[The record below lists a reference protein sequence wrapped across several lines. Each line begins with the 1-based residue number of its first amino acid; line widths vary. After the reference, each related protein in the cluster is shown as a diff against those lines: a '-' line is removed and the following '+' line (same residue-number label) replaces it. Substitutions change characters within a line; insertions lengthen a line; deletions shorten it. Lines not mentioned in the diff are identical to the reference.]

1 MSDPQSLARDVAALT
16 DLANRFSQGGRHEEA
31 AELLLLALRLDPK
44 NLSVK
49 LGLAEARK
57 QQRRQTGGRAR
68 SVKEMLREGFRRN
81 AIDAAHFLGLAHLY
95 AEKGENARAAE
106 CIEIAK
112 AKSLATPST
121 HKLHGRLLF
130 RRKDF
135 DGAVDELNLA
145 LRYNPFDREISELL
159 GRAEYERKQYEAS
172 LRATVH
178 AFLLL
183 NEGDEEGVQRL
194 RRRIQTLKQ
203 ILGWGNRE
211 LGQVFRERQGHLRIA
226 FDRLEWHRERFL
238 EESGLASLT
247 SLGAPTAAAARR
259 EGRGQLELA
268 GRLRR
273 LKPWAHFSD
282 EQIFRLTQAV
292 EEQVHDTGDLIF
304 AHRSQ
309 GRDLYLLE
317 SGEITLQRSTTYGT
331 FSLAGVLPG
340 ELFGEVGLVARS
352 ERSADAVAALPCQVL
367 RIDAEALESIVEAV
381 PDLGVQLYWTLWH
394 SLARKLRATNEQLKG
409 FFSAEVTP
417 ESFLRL
423 RKQPTGVAA
432 SVKVEETDKIRLFRE
447 QGISRKELI
456 TLAAFSK
463 EKRFAAGASLF
474 QEGDDGAEMYVILEG
489 RVVISKFIP
498 GGGEEALAI
507 LERGDFFGEMS
518 LIDGE
523 PRSADARA
531 HLGPLTVLALDQT
544 TVHEVLSMDPD
555 AALEFMQLLC
565 RLIATRLREI
575 DEKVISWRIMSGERN
590 ESVSA

>member
-1 MSDPQSLARDVAALT
+1 MSDPQSLAREITALT
-16 DLANRFSQGGRHEEA
+16 DLANRFSQSGRHEEA

-57 QQRRQTGGRAR
+57 QQRLLTGGPPR
-68 SVKEMLREGFRRN
+68 SVKDMLREGFRRN
-81 AIDAAHFLGLAHLY
+81 SIDAAHFLGLAHLY
-95 AEKGENARAAE
+95 AEKGETARAAE

-135 DGAVDELNLA
+135 DGAVDELNQA

-159 GRAEYERKQYEAS
+159 GRAEYERKQYEAA
-172 LRATVH
+172 LRSTVH

-183 NEGDEEGVQRL
+183 NEGDDEGTQRL

-211 LGQVFRERQGHLRIA
+211 LGQIFRERQDHLRIA

-247 SLGAPTAAAARR
+247 SLAAPAPAAARPQ
-259 EGRGQLELA
+259 GRGQLELA

-282 EQIFRLTQAV
+282 EQIFRLTHAV
-292 EEQVHDTGDLIF
+292 EEQVHDTGDLVF
-304 AHRSQ
+304 AHRSH

-317 SGEITLQRSTTYGT
+317 SGEITLQRTTSYGT
-331 FSLAGVLPG
+331 FALASVLPG
-340 ELFGEVGLVARS
+340 ELFGEVGLVARH
-352 ERSADAVAALPCQVL
+352 ERSADAVAALPSQVL
-367 RIDAEALESIVEAV
+367 RIDAEALEPLVEAA

-409 FFSAEVTP
+409 FFSSEVTP

-423 RKQPTGVAA
+423 RKQTAGVAA
-432 SVKVEETDKIRLFRE
+432 SIKVEENDKIRLFRE

-474 QEGDDGAEMYVILEG
+474 QEGDEGSEMYVILEG

-498 GGGEEALAI
+498 GAGEEALAI

-531 HLGPLTVLALDQT
+531 HGGPLTVLALDQG
-544 TVHEVLSMDPD
+544 TVREVLAMDPH
-555 AALEFMQLLC
+555 AALEFLQLLC
-565 RLIATRLREI
+565 RLVANRLREI
-575 DEKVISWRIMSGERN
+575 DEKVIGWRIMSGERN

>member
-16 DLANRFSQGGRHEEA
+16 DLASRFSQSGRHDEA
-31 AELLLLALRLDPK
+31 AELYLLALRLDPK
-44 NLSVK
+44 SLSVK

-57 QQRRQTGGRAR
+57 LQQLQTGGPPRG
-68 SVKEMLREGFRRN
+68 VKEMLREGFRRS

-95 AEKGENARAAE
+95 AEKGETARAGE

-130 RRKDF
+130 RSKEF
-135 DGAVDELNLA
+135 DGAVEELGQA
-145 LRYNPFDREISELL
+145 LRYNPFDREVSELL
-159 GRAEYERKQYEAS
+159 GRAEYERKQYEAA

-183 NEGDEEGVQRL
+183 NEGDEEGVKRL

-211 LGQVFRERQGHLRIA
+211 LAKIFHERQEQLRIS

-238 EESGLASLT
+238 EQSGLASLA
-247 SLGAPTAAAARR
+247 SAGVAVPAARR
-259 EGRGQLELA
+259 EGRGQLA
-268 GRLRR
+268 MAARLRR
-273 LKPWAHFSD
+273 LRPWAHFSD
-282 EQIFRLTQAV
+282 DQIFRLTQVV
-292 EEQVHDTGDLIF
+292 EEELYSAGEPIF
-304 AHRSQ
+304 THRSQ
-309 GRDLYLLE
+309 GRDLYLVE
-317 SGEITLQRSTTYGT
+317 SGEISLQRTTSYGT
-331 FSLAGVLPG
+331 FVIGTVGTG
-340 ELFGEVGLVARS
+340 ELFGEGGFVARH
-352 ERSADAVAALPCQVL
+352 ERSADAVATGPCHVL
-367 RIDAEALESIVEAV
+367 RLDSEALEPVLEAA
-381 PDLGVQLYWTLWH
+381 PDLGVQLFWTLWH

-417 ESFLRL
+417 ESFLR
-423 RKQPTGVAA
+423 RQPRGVAA
-432 SVKVEETDKIRLFRE
+432 SVKIEETDKIRLFRE

-463 EKRFAAGASLF
+463 EKRFAPGASLF
-474 QEGDDGAEMYVILEG
+474 QEGDAGAEMYVILEG
-489 RVVISKFIP
+489 RVMISKFIP
-498 GGGEEALAI
+498 GAGEEALAI

-531 HLGPLTVLALDQT
+531 HNGPLTVLALDQQ
-544 TVHEVLSMDPD
+544 TVYEVLSMDPD
-555 AALEFMQLLC
+555 AALEFLQLLC

>member
-16 DLANRFSQGGRHEEA
+16 DLASRFSQSGRHDEA
-31 AELLLLALRLDPK
+31 AELYLLALRLDPK

-57 QQRRQTGGRAR
+57 LQQLQTGGPPRG
-68 SVKEMLREGFRRN
+68 VKEMLREGFRRS

-95 AEKGENARAAE
+95 AEKGETARASE
-106 CIEIAK
+106 CLEIAK

-130 RRKDF
+130 RRKELDE
-135 DGAVDELNLA
+135 AVEELGQA
-145 LRYNPFDREISELL
+145 LRYNPFDREVSELL
-159 GRAEYERKQYEAS
+159 GRAEYERKQYEGA

-183 NEGDEEGVQRL
+183 NEGDEEGVRRL

-211 LGQVFRERQGHLRIA
+211 LAKIFHERQDHLRIA

-238 EESGLASLT
+238 EQSGLASLT
-247 SLGAPTAAAARR
+247 SAAPSAPVARR
-259 EGRGQLELA
+259 EGRGQLA
-268 GRLRR
+268 MAARLRR

-282 EQIFRLTQAV
+282 EQIFRLTQVV
-292 EEQVHDTGDLIF
+292 EEELYSAGDMIF
-304 AHRSQ
+304 THRSQ

-317 SGEITLQRSTTYGT
+317 SGAINLQRTTSYGT
-331 FSLAGVLPG
+331 FAIANVGPS
-340 ELFGEVGLVARS
+340 ELFGEGGFVARH
-352 ERSADAVAALPCQVL
+352 ERSADAMATAPCQVL
-367 RIDAEALESIVEAV
+367 RISPEALEPVLESA

-394 SLARKLRATNEQLKG
+394 SLARKLRATNEQLKS

-432 SVKVEETDKIRLFRE
+432 SIKVEENDKIRLFRE

-474 QEGDDGAEMYVILEG
+474 QEGDAGTEMYVIQEG
-489 RVVISKFIP
+489 RVLISKFIP
-498 GGGEEALAI
+498 GAGEEALAI

-531 HLGPLTVLALDQT
+531 YNGPLTVLALDQQ
-544 TVHEVLSMDPD
+544 TVLEVLSMDPH
-555 AALEFMQLLC
+555 AALEFLQLLC